1 MRRTRLTLR
10 SFSAIALALGLIGL
24 APAEASD
31 SPDPGH
37 AYDALAQPYDLL
49 PEGSPALLAE
59 LYYAAGEVPGVAELP
74 PGARRSLLDVVTE
87 RHRNRLIDR
96 APEAAPERV
105 RQFIGRLAASELAQA
120 FPDAL
125 RQACAQHGVAAGPCA
140 PHEGYVRR
148 ALVLGEMLAAK
159 RLALADLET
168 ELIGAARPALRPK

>member
-1 MRRTRLTLR
+1 MRRTRLTLH
-10 SFSAIALALGLIGL
+10 SFPAIALALGLIGL

-31 SPDPGH
+31 TPDPGH

-49 PEGSPALLAE
+49 PEESPALLAE

-74 PGARRSLLDVVTE
+74 PSARRSLLDVVTE

-105 RQFIGRLAASELAQA
+105 RQFIGRLAASELARS

-140 PHEGYVRR
+140 PHGGYVRR
-148 ALVLGEMLAAK
+148 ALVLDEMLAAE

>member
-1 MRRTRLTLR
+1 MRRIRLTLR
-10 SFSAIALALGLIGL
+10 PFSAIALALGLIGL

-31 SPDPGH
+31 SPSH

-49 PEGSPALLAE
+49 PEESPALLAE

-74 PGARRSLLDVVTE
+74 PSARRSLLDVVTE

-96 APEAAPERV
+96 APEASPERI
-105 RQFIGRLAASELAQA
+105 RQFVGRLAASELARS

-140 PHEGYVRR
+140 PHGGYVRR

-159 RLALADLET
+159 RLALSDLET

>member
-10 SFSAIALALGLIGL
+10 PFSAAALALGLIGF
-24 APAEASD
+24 APAEAYD

-49 PEGSPALLAE
+49 PEESPALLAE
-59 LYYAAGEVPGVAELP
+59 LYYAAEEVPGVAELP

-96 APEAAPERV
+96 APEASPERI
-105 RQFIGRLAASELAQA
+105 RQFVGRLAASELARS

-125 RQACAQHGVAAGPCA
+125 RQACAQHGVVAGPCA